1 MSRVLVTNDDG
12 IDAPGLRRLAA
23 AAVARGHD
31 VVVAAPD
38 EEASGS
44 SAALTATQEKGR
56 VVVHPRPLA
65 GLPGVKGFA
74 VASSPGF
81 IALIAEHGA
90 FGDPPEIV
98 LSGINRGANAGRAV
112 LHSGTVGATLTAA
125 ASGLRALAVS
135 LDILTPGG
143 LSAAVG
149 TALAG
154 EDDRNWVTA
163 ADLAGQLLDTLVGLP
178 PATVLNLNVPDVPAE
193 KVRGVRRAALAT
205 FGQVQMTIAEIG
217 EGYIRTAIEETA
229 VDLIPGT
236 DLALLADGYA
246 TVTPLMAVGEAPL
259 RLPEP
264 YR

>member
-23 AAVARGHD
+23 IATARGHE
-31 VVVAAPD
+31 VVVAAPH

-44 SAALTATQEKGR
+44 SAALTAAQQKGR
-56 VVVHPRPLA
+56 VVVHQRRLE
-65 GLPGVKGFA
+65 GLHGVKAFA
-74 VASSPGF
+74 VAGSPGF

-98 LSGINRGANAGRAV
+98 MSGINRGANAGRAV

-125 ASGLRALAVS
+125 AAGLRALAVS

-143 LSAAVG
+143 FSAAVG
-149 TALAG
+149 TALTG
-154 EDDRNWVTA
+154 EEDRNWQTA
-163 ADLAGQLLDTLVGLP
+163 ADLAGGLLDALVDLP
-178 PATVLNLNVPDVPAE
+178 PATVLNLNVPDVPAV
-193 KVRGVRRAALAT
+193 KVRGVRRASLAT
-205 FGQVQMTIAEIG
+205 FGQVQMTIAETG
-217 EGYIRTAIEETA
+217 EGYIRTAIEETK
-229 VDLIPGT
+229 VDLAPGT

-246 TVTPLMAVGEAPL
+246 TVTPLQAVGEAPL
-259 RLPEP
+259 TLPEP